1 MQLRR
6 VEPADAGALA
16 GLCQLVFLDTYCGQ
30 GLRADL
36 SAEAQAIG
44 DTTALAAL
52 ATDPRWRCLL
62 LAHQVEGEEHLIAYA
77 SLRLDGAEAELVRL
91 YLHPRFQ
98 RRGLGRQLLSAAEAA
113 AREAGAAR
121 LWLDCWDGNQ
131 RARAFYAACGYA
143 DTGPA
148 VYRFG
153 GRDYAN
159 RHLVKALPA

>member
-6 VEPADAGALA
+6 VAPADAGALS
-16 GLCQLVFLDTYCGQ
+16 GLCQLVFLDTYCEQ

-36 SAEAQAIG
+36 SDEAQAVG
-44 DTTALAAL
+44 DTATLAAL
-52 ATDPRWRCLL
+52 ASDPRWRCLL
-62 LAHQVEGEEHLIAYA
+62 LEHAVDGEAHVLGYA
-77 SLRLDGAEAELVRL
+77 SLRLDAADAELVRL

-98 RRGLGRQLLSAAEAA
+98 GRGLGRQLLHAAEAA
-113 AREAGAAR
+113 AREAGAR
-121 LWLDCWDGNQ
+121 SLWLDCWDGNR

-159 RHLVKALPA
+159 RHLLKPLAA